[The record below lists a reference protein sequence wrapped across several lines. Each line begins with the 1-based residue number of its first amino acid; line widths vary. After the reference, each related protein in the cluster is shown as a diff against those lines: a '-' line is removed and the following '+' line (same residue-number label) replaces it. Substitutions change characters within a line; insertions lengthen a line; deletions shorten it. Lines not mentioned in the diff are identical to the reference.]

1 MAICIEKGGIT
12 MMHNNFR
19 LPISE
24 ELLGAYLE
32 GSLSIEEAQMV
43 EHIMRERGGFHDFV
57 NELQSFDDVLLSNNL
72 EDIPNFETDF
82 ELPDTFA
89 RWSSVDVENIPQH
102 AASLYAEAVACSPIL
117 DIAMLDNDIKEDNDI
132 SISDNNEMSSV
143 EIDVNTDD
151 ALFDNESINE

>member
-57 NELQSFDDVLLSNNL
+57 DELQTFDDVLSSSNY

-82 ELPDTFA
+82 ELPNLFA
-89 RWSSVDVENIPQH
+89 RLSSVDVENIPQH

-117 DIAMLDNDIKEDNDI
+117 DIAMLNNDVIDNDI

>member
-1 MAICIEKGGIT
+1 MASCFEKGGII
-12 MMHNNFR
+12 MIHNNFK

-43 EHIMRERGGFHDFV
+43 EHIMRERGEFHNFV
-57 NELQSFDDVLLSNNL
+57 DDLQSFDDVLLSNNI

-82 ELPDTFA
+82 ELPDIFA
-89 RWSSVDVENIPQH
+89 KLSSADVNHIPSH
-102 AASLYAEAVACSPIL
+102 DSSLYPEVAACSPIL
-117 DIAMLDNDIKEDNDI
+117 DIAMLNNDIIDNDI